1 MYCLTES
8 KQKFKYQNSGNLQHW
23 KVFIK
28 MEEENNQEN
37 QKGIFLVNTISKI
50 YENELNI
57 PNENKN
63 ENMLHMQTAGRNG
76 GQQQIT

>member
-1 MYCLTES
+1 M
-8 KQKFKYQNSGNLQHW
+8 
-23 KVFIK
+23 
-28 MEEENNQEN
+28 
-37 QKGIFLVNTISKI
+37 NTISKI

-63 ENMLHMQTAGRNG
+63 ENMLHMQTAGGRNG

>member
-1 MYCLTES
+1 
-8 KQKFKYQNSGNLQHW
+8 
-23 KVFIK
+23 

>member
-1 MYCLTES
+1 
-8 KQKFKYQNSGNLQHW
+8 
-23 KVFIK
+23 
-28 MEEENNQEN
+28 MEEENIPEN

-50 YENELNI
+50 YQNELNI

-63 ENMLHMQTAGRNG
+63 ENMLHMQTEGRNR